1 MARVNA
7 SIPKK
12 NKEPK
17 LFELNEANLER
28 FLDQHDT
35 GLPVHVGDLEFPL
48 NDSSY
53 GVQDF
58 RDWKY
63 FKDMVAENVKVVSIG
78 HTFLWNNETLEK
90 LRKQGQYKQYIETPK
105 LSTIKQTKIERLR
118 LKRAKAM
125 LARWNGKKSTT
136 MYTTGNKY
144 PGAEPGS
151 PSSTVVGTILTKD
164 RARSKSPSKRN
175 NNTKKT
181 SASPGRSS
189 SPSKSRK

>member
-1 MARVNA
+1 MAPTN
-7 SIPKK
+7 PKK
-12 NKEPK
+12 SKEPK
-17 LFELNEANLER
+17 VFELNEANIER
-28 FLDQHDT
+28 FLEQHDT
-35 GLPVHVGDLEFPL
+35 GLPINVGDLEFPL

-63 FKDMVAENVKVVSIG
+63 FKDMVAEDVKIISKG
-78 HTFLWNNETLEK
+78 HTFLWSNETLEK
-90 LRKQGQYKQYIETPK
+90 IRKQGQYKQFIEPPK
-105 LSTIKQTKIERLR
+105 LSLVKQTKIERLR

-136 MYTTGNKY
+136 MYTTGNRY

-164 RARSKSPSKRN
+164 NRARSKSPSKRN
-175 NNTKKT
+175 NQSKKL
-181 SASPGRSS
+181 SASPARSS

>member
-1 MARVNA
+1 MARPNP
-7 SIPKK
+7 SIPKKK

-78 HTFLWNNETLEK
+78 HSFLWSNETLEK

-105 LSTIKQTKIERLR
+105 ISTIKQTKIERLR

-151 PSSTVVGTILTKD
+151 PSSTVIGTVLTTKD

-175 NNTKKT
+175 NTK
-181 SASPGRSS
+181 SGASPARSS
-189 SPSKSRK
+189 SPTKSRK